1 MQAIAEKNVLQ
12 QHLLS
17 ARTNK
22 NFRNFIYSFFYKLE
36 KRKVYKE
43 HLDSFTSAKVRLDEH
58 LSKLLKSAMLSKIN
72 EVVGKR
78 CDNFVNKIE
87 GEKIFE

>member
-17 ARTNK
+17 AGTNK
-22 NFRNFIYSFFYKLE
+22 NFRNFIYSFFYKRE

-43 HLDSFTSAKVRLDEH
+43 HLDAFTSAKVRLDEH
-58 LSKLLKSAMLSKIN
+58 LSKFLKSAMLSKIN

-87 GEKIFE
+87 G